1 MPYVPVAQLKDYV
14 GKELGRS
21 EWLTID
27 QARINLFAEATGDH
41 QFIHVDPVKA
51 AKTPFGSTIAHG
63 FLSLSLMPK
72 LMEDILIMPEGLK
85 MAVNYGLDSVRFIQP
100 VKVDSKVRLN
110 VTLTDVNGSQ
120 LSFSRSRVWLPVSP
134 VAQAPVFSRVTIP
147 IPQGDATFSYAQVA
161 SWSMTVTN
169 RLQPQPRLGW
179 VVCYLDHL
187 MAVPPSIQAAPVTRG
202 YVYTLQ
208 GLVGTVLDVDDRR
221 AGRGDRDSDVLHAG
235 SSRIRPSSWA
245 RLNRDR
251 PPPSANSA
259 SYSWA

>member
-51 AKTPFGSTIAHG
+51 AQTPFGSTIAHG

-100 VKVDSKVRLN
+100 VKVNSKVRLN
-110 VTLTDVNGSQ
+110 VTLTDVTEKKPGQWLFKATATLEIEGQAKPAYIAES
-120 LSFSRSRVWLPVSP
+120 LSLCFV
-134 VAQAPVFSRVTIP
+134 
-147 IPQGDATFSYAQVA
+147 
-161 SWSMTVTN
+161 
-169 RLQPQPRLGW
+169 
-179 VVCYLDHL
+179 
-187 MAVPPSIQAAPVTRG
+187 
-202 YVYTLQ
+202 
-208 GLVGTVLDVDDRR
+208 
-221 AGRGDRDSDVLHAG
+221 
-235 SSRIRPSSWA
+235 
-245 RLNRDR
+245 
-251 PPPSANSA
+251 
-259 SYSWA
+259 